1 MTAPVP
7 SLEVRFVRHLA
18 EGLDDAI
25 GFLESTVSSR
35 PESIFDQATVVVP
48 SVGVREWLTEQV
60 ALRLGATN
68 GRDGVAANIAFRF
81 PGVLDHFMPGRPED
95 DPWSVTAM
103 TAALLRLC
111 GGGKWRERLA
121 PRISSAGGPL
131 RFAHK
136 MADRFDRYHA
146 RRPAMIRLWEK
157 GAWSLAPVA
166 DGPDEGMS
174 AVLSDHDRW
183 QFDLWRDLRVEIGV
197 PSLPSRLEA
206 ELADPS
212 PAVRSA
218 LPSQLLVFGFSA
230 LGQHQVEVL
239 RAISRFS
246 RVTVVFVHPSPLLA
260 EAWTPPLSL
269 QGAADA
275 LPIRTAPEIPAD
287 LEPVVLPLAVG
298 WLRATRESQLLLG
311 RSGIACLPHRAVG
324 ARPATSLLGRLQ
336 AAVEDGIP
344 SRDPLPVHDP
354 SFMLHRCHGAA
365 RQAEVAHDAI
375 VQALQDDPM
384 LQLHE
389 IAVMSPDIER
399 MAPYLRA
406 TFGRQFEDS
415 RGERWSIPLVVAD
428 RALQHVD
435 DGSRV
440 FVEFLRV
447 AGGRLDA
454 ASVQAL
460 LGDPALL
467 SSHGVADVDTWWH
480 WIARAEQR
488 WGADADQRTRDGV
501 PITGADGGP
510 EQRHTWLHTIRR
522 LIVGAVVGDA
532 PAASSVQPLPDVEAD
547 DLPSA
552 LALAGLVGALAS
564 LVEARSQDRTPARW
578 ATVIEDAFVALC
590 GGDSPLLSVPS
601 GELAELAQLGD
612 STAVPF
618 ADVTSYL
625 CSRFEGV
632 PDARL
637 TRFGGVLATSMA
649 SQRLVPYR
657 VVCLVGVDDE
667 ALGGGD
673 SEGDDLI
680 GRQQLVGDPDPRVE
694 QRRAILDAV
703 LSTSDRLVICCN
715 GQSLKNNDPVPTPVP
730 ISELVDACR
739 AVGAL
744 ERDASHL
751 ELEVLHPRHS
761 LSLRNFRMGGVVPG
775 RVWSHDRGARAVAQR
790 IMEGGPGVPEARWEP
805 VEIGV
810 PTRVSVSN
818 LVAGV
823 SNPLSVF
830 LEHSLKISRWDT
842 GDVEDDEATDE
853 IPLDLDDGLRALLA
867 GSNYTDVNHRPMT
880 GIEPNDNVMPVTH
893 GGRARGR
900 AAVKAS
906 GRRASVALP
915 RDSWKAVESAKAVEV
930 ECDGVVVAATIPQ
943 VVELTAD
950 VVVRPK
956 KDDPDVMAKGSYWLL
971 EPSFSETKPKEWTI
985 AKRFVAYIVATA
997 SGTKCDGVLEVA
1009 GYGDPEE
1016 DEHGASSSLVLHRY
1030 VVQPRLTRDDARLWL
1045 DRLVTLHRLAAMAP
1059 IPGFAGLAVGW
1070 ATAVAAGPS
1079 RAAERDELH
1088 RMIKDGVDPGKPD
1101 KDRTDSRQEQI
1112 VFGAEPDIASVERAV
1127 PAIVEYHQ
1135 LLARSWSPPQLSR
1148 NGFGKVTNRP
1158 YYLVGMV
1165 NCANLPGTAPE

>member
-7 SLEVRFVRHLA
+7 SLEIRFVRNLA
-18 EGLDDAI
+18 EGLDDALS
-25 GFLESTVSSR
+25 FLDAPAVQ
-35 PESIFDQATVVVP
+35 PETIFEPLTVVVP

-60 ALRLGATN
+60 ALRLGATS
-68 GRDGVAANIAFRF
+68 GRDGVAANISFRF

-111 GGGKWRERLA
+111 GGGKWHEHLGS
-121 PRISSAGGPL
+121 RIASAGGPL

-146 RRPAMIRLWEK
+146 RRPAMIRMWEK

-166 DGPDEGMS
+166 DGPDDGMS

-212 PAVRSA
+212 PSVRGA
-218 LPSQLLVFGFSA
+218 LPSRLLVFGFSA
-230 LGQHQVEVL
+230 LGQHQIEVL
-239 RAISRFS
+239 RAIARYSA
-246 RVTVVFVHPSPLLA
+246 VTVVFVHPSPVLA
-260 EAWTPPLSL
+260 HAWEQVSTSS
-269 QGAADA
+269 GGVDA
-275 LPIRTAPEIPAD
+275 LPMRVIPSLPED
-287 LEPVVLPLAVG
+287 LATSVLPLAFG
-298 WLRATRESQLLLG
+298 WLRATRETQALFG
-311 RSGIACLPHRAVG
+311 RAGFACVPHRSITAPEP
-324 ARPATSLLGRLQ
+324 RNLLERLQ
-336 AAVEDGIP
+336 ASVRDGLQSGVALP
-344 SRDPLPVHDP
+344 ERDGSL
-354 SFMLHRCHGAA
+354 MLHRCHGPA
-365 RQAEVAHDAI
+365 RQSEVAHDAI
-375 VQALQDDPM
+375 VQALQDDPT

-428 RALQHVD
+428 RALQRVD

-440 FVEFLRV
+440 FVEFLRA

-454 ASVQAL
+454 TSVRAL

-467 SSHGVADVDTWWH
+467 SSHGVADVDTWWQ

-488 WGADADQRTRDGV
+488 WGADADQRERDGV
-501 PITGADGGP
+501 VITGVDGRP

-522 LIVGAVVGDA
+522 LVVGAVAGDA
-532 PAASSVQPLPDVEAD
+532 AAASGVQPLPDVEAD
-547 DLPSA
+547 ELPSA
-552 LALAGLVGALAS
+552 LVLAGIVGALSS
-564 LVEARSQDRTPARW
+564 LVEARSEDHTPARW
-578 ATVIEDAFVALC
+578 AMVIEDAFVALC
-590 GGDSPLLSVPS
+590 GVDSPLLPVPS
-601 GELAELAQLGD
+601 GELAELARLGD

-618 ADVTSYL
+618 ADVASYL
-625 CSRFEGV
+625 CSRFEGL

-703 LSTSDRLVICCN
+703 LSASDRLVICCN
-715 GQSLKNNDPVPTPVP
+715 GQSLKNNDPIPTPVP

-739 AVGAL
+739 AVGAP

-761 LSLRNFRMGGVVPG
+761 LSTRNFRTGGVVPG
-775 RVWSHDRGARAVAQR
+775 RVWSHDRGACTVARR
-790 IMEGGPGVPEARWEP
+790 IVEGGPAVPEARWEP
-805 VEIGV
+805 VAIGA
-810 PTRVSVSN
+810 PTKVSVSN

-823 SNPLSVF
+823 LHPLSVF

-842 GDVEDDEATDE
+842 GDEEADEAIDE
-853 IPLDLDDGLRALLA
+853 IPLELDDDRRALLA
-867 GSNYTDVNHRPMT
+867 GSMYTAVDDGRTT
-880 GIEPNDNVMPVTH
+880 GMVPSDDAMPVTH

-900 AAVKAS
+900 ADVEAS
-906 GRRASVALP
+906 GRRAAAALP
-915 RDSWKAVESAKAVEV
+915 RDSWEVVKSEKVVEV
-930 ECDGVVVAATIPQ
+930 ECGGVVVSATIPR
-943 VVELTAD
+943 VIELAAD
-950 VVVRPK
+950 VVVRPR
-956 KDDPDVMAKGSYWLL
+956 KDAPDVMAKGSRWLL
-971 EPSFSETKPKEWTI
+971 EPSFSETKPTEWAI
-985 AKRFVAYIVATA
+985 ARRFVAHIVATA
-997 SGTKCDGVLEVA
+997 AGTACDGVLDVA

-1016 DEHGASSSLVLHRY
+1016 DGRGASSSLVLHRY
-1030 VVQPRLTRDDARLWL
+1030 VVQPGLTQEDARSWL
-1045 DRLVTLHRLAAMAP
+1045 DRLVALHRLAAMAP
-1059 IPGFAGLAVGW
+1059 IPNFAGLAVGW
-1070 ATAVAAGPS
+1070 AKAVAAGPS
-1079 RAAERDELH
+1079 GAAERDALS
-1088 RMIKDGVDPGKPD
+1088 RMIKDGVDPKKPD
-1101 KDRTDSRQEQI
+1101 KDRIDSRQEQI
-1112 VFGAEPDIASVERAV
+1112 VFGDEPDIASVERAV
-1127 PAIVEYHQ
+1127 PAILEYHQ
-1135 LLARSWSPPQLSR
+1135 LLASSWSPPQLSK

-1158 YYLVGMV
+1158 YFLVGMV
-1165 NCANLPGTAPE
+1165 NCANRPGTALE

>member
-1 MTAPVP
+1 MTALVP
-7 SLEVRFVRHLA
+7 SLEVRFVRNLA
-18 EGLDDAI
+18 EGLDDAMS
-25 GFLESTVSSR
+25 FLDAPSVE
-35 PESIFDQATVVVP
+35 PESIFAPLTVVVP
-48 SVGVREWLTEQV
+48 SVGVREWLVEQV
-60 ALRLGATN
+60 ALRLGATS
-68 GRDGVAANIAFRF
+68 GRDGVSANIQFRF

-111 GGGKWRERLA
+111 GGGKWHEHLGA
-121 PRISSAGGPL
+121 RIVSAGGPL
-131 RFAHK
+131 RFAHR

-166 DGPDEGMS
+166 DGPNDGMS
-174 AVLSDHDRW
+174 AVLSEHDRW
-183 QFDLWRDLRVEIGV
+183 QFDLWRELRADIGV

-212 PAVRSA
+212 PTVRSA
-218 LPSQLLVFGFSA
+218 LPPRMLVFGFSA
-230 LGQHQVEVL
+230 LGQHQIEVL
-239 RAISRFS
+239 RAIARYSA
-246 RVTVVFVHPSPLLA
+246 VTVVFVHPSPVLA
-260 EAWTPPLSL
+260 HAWEQASTSS
-269 QGAADA
+269 GGVDA
-275 LPIRTAPEIPAD
+275 LPMRVIPSLPEELATS
-287 LEPVVLPLAVG
+287 VLPLAFG
-298 WLRATRESQLLLG
+298 WLRATRETQVLFG
-311 RSGIACLPHRAVG
+311 RAGVACVPHRSVIAPEP
-324 ARPATSLLGRLQ
+324 RNLLERLQ
-336 AAVEDGIP
+336 ASVRDGLQSGVALP
-344 SRDPLPVHDP
+344 ERDGSL
-354 SFMLHRCHGAA
+354 MLHRCHGPA

-375 VQALQDDPM
+375 VQALQDDPT

-406 TFGRQFEDS
+406 TFSRQFEDS

-428 RALQHVD
+428 RALQRVD

-440 FVEFLRV
+440 FVEFLRA

-454 ASVQAL
+454 TSVRVL

-467 SSHGVADVDTWWH
+467 SSYGVADVDTWWQ

-488 WGADADQRTRDGV
+488 WGADADQRERDGV
-501 PITGADGGP
+501 AITGADGRP

-522 LIVGAVVGDA
+522 LVVGAVAGDA
-532 PAASSVQPLPDVEAD
+532 AAAPGVQPLPDVEAD
-547 DLPSA
+547 ELPSA
-552 LALAGLVGALAS
+552 LVLAGLVGALSS
-564 LVEARSQDRTPARW
+564 LVEARSEDRTPARW
-578 ATVIEDAFVALC
+578 AMVIEDAFVALC
-590 GGDSPLLSVPS
+590 GEDSPLLPVPS
-601 GELAELAQLGD
+601 GELAEMAQLGD

-618 ADVTSYL
+618 ADVASYL

-703 LSTSDRLVICCN
+703 LSASDRVVICCN
-715 GQSLKNNDPVPTPVP
+715 GQSLKNNDPIPTPVP

-739 AVGAL
+739 AVGAP

-761 LSLRNFRMGGVVPG
+761 LSTRNFRLGGVVPG
-775 RVWSHDRGARAVAQR
+775 RVWSHDRGACTVARR
-790 IMEGGPGVPEARWEP
+790 IVEGGPAVPEARWEP
-805 VEIGV
+805 VAIGA

-823 SNPLSVF
+823 LNPLSVF

-842 GDVEDDEATDE
+842 GDEEADEAIDE
-853 IPLDLDDGLRALLA
+853 IPLDLDDDRRALLA
-867 GSNYTDVNHRPMT
+867 GSTYTAVDDGRTT
-880 GIEPNDNVMPVTH
+880 GMEPSDDAMPVTH

-900 AAVKAS
+900 AAVEAS
-906 GRRASVALP
+906 GRRAAAALP
-915 RDSWKAVESAKAVEV
+915 RDAWEAVESEKVVEV
-930 ECDGVVVAATIPQ
+930 ECGGVVVSATIPR
-943 VVELTAD
+943 VIELAAD

-956 KDDPDVMAKGSYWLL
+956 KDAPDVMTKGSRWLL
-971 EPSFSETKPKEWTI
+971 EPSFSETKPTEWTI
-985 AKRFVAYIVATA
+985 ARRFVAHIVATA
-997 SGTKCDGVLEVA
+997 AGTACDGVLDVA

-1016 DEHGASSSLVLHRY
+1016 DGHGASSSLVLHRY
-1030 VVQPRLTRDDARLWL
+1030 VVQPGLTQEDARSWL
-1045 DRLVTLHRLAAMAP
+1045 DRLVALHRLAAMAP
-1059 IPGFAGLAVGW
+1059 IPSFAGLAVGW
-1070 ATAVAAGPS
+1070 AKAVAAGPS
-1079 RAAERDELH
+1079 GAAERDALR
-1088 RMIKDGVDPGKPD
+1088 RMIKDGVDPEKPD

-1112 VFGAEPDIASVERAV
+1112 VFGDEPDIASVERAV
-1127 PAIVEYHQ
+1127 PAILEYHQ
-1135 LLARSWSPPQLSR
+1135 LLARSWSPPQISK

-1165 NCANLPGTAPE
+1165 NCANRPGTALE